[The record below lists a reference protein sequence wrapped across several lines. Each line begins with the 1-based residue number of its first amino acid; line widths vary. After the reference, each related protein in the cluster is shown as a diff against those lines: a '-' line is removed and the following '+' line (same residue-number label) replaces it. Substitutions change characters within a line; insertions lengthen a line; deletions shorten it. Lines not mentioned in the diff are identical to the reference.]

1 MHLRFL
7 MHKIFYLLLNSELNV
22 NVCTDDIEWLCER
35 ISEVQCRP
43 LRKNKVSTYFIDK
56 LIRNCHLLYDI
67 EIKMSPSIFTKLLIA
82 ARDV

>member
-43 LRKNKVSTYFIDK
+43 LRENKVSTYFH
-56 LIRNCHLLYDI
+56 N
-67 EIKMSPSIFTKLLIA
+67 
-82 ARDV
+82 